1 MSCFSIFCKKRRTR
15 RLPSSHHNEG
25 RALIHVPGG
34 PNIKRYTYRELVR
47 ATQNFSPSNKIGEGG
62 FGSVYKVI
70 CVTFNREATEVV
82 TNVDVFDIQQLNGAG
97 TA

>member
-1 MSCFSIFCKKRRTR
+1 MSCFSIFCQKRRTR
-15 RLPSSHHNEG
+15 RLPSSHHNED
-25 RALIHVPGG
+25 VPGG

-47 ATQNFSPSNKIGEGG
+47 ATENFSPSNKIGEGG

-70 CVTFNREATEVV
+70 CITFNREATEVV